1 MNRGWQQLQER
12 LLSTATIIRRG
23 NTFARQPNIWLWAL
37 AFLHIHALM
46 PRERRAGY
54 AICRTADL
62 TAWEYVPD
70 HRGET
75 VYNTETREAAEITTP
90 GITLKTQPLSPR

>member
-46 PRERRAGY
+46 PPGKGG
-54 AICRTADL
+54 L
-62 TAWEYVPD
+62 VMQF
-70 HRGET
+70 
-75 VYNTETREAAEITTP
+75 AA
-90 GITLKTQPLSPR
+90 QPT